1 MKKIL
6 LFAAAAMIAFAACDK
21 PTPGPTPGPSDEVCD
36 DCGKN
41 PCECPPASSDTE
53 LFLTYDLKFQLG
65 VQTNYAG
72 VTASLEGDKILK
84 FFDMTEEE
92 FFAAMGKFDFD
103 GKSFSDN
110 TIVFG
115 NAYKDAGEWVYD
127 FSAPTSSNIG
137 YWLTAEGLP
146 CEWADGMFF
155 TESQCWY
162 FRSDVPVDDEFSYDQ
177 MWDFTVGFHE
187 GNYVDGKVGD
197 KYSCTHFLFERETQK
212 TCYFTFNLEV
222 TDFVDEEAKNF
233 DPSKRKNHSAD
244 LALTVGTPVAL
255 DALQESFQLSK
266 FQLKEAVVA
275 GLVKTVNFI
284 DGVQVD
290 PSAGGFGGVWFDAE
304 GKRTVWGTG
313 SEDNPETP
321 DVNEAATPACYYI
334 ELISTATE
342 AAAYSG
348 YYGEDSAA
356 QVAGKTFNNF
366 KQEVTYTP
374 AEGESYTCT
383 LNYTVTF

>member
-6 LFAAAAMIAFAACDK
+6 LFAAAAMIAFAACEK

-41 PCECPPASSDTE
+41 PCECPPPSSDTE

-137 YWLTAEGLP
+137 YWMTAEGLP

-155 TESQCWY
+155 TESQ
-162 FRSDVPVDDEFSYDQ
+162 
-177 MWDFTVGFHE
+177 
-187 GNYVDGKVGD
+187 
-197 KYSCTHFLFERETQK
+197 
-212 TCYFTFNLEV
+212 
-222 TDFVDEEAKNF
+222 
-233 DPSKRKNHSAD
+233 
-244 LALTVGTPVAL
+244 
-255 DALQESFQLSK
+255 
-266 FQLKEAVVA
+266 
-275 GLVKTVNFI
+275 
-284 DGVQVD
+284 
-290 PSAGGFGGVWFDAE
+290 
-304 GKRTVWGTG
+304 
-313 SEDNPETP
+313 
-321 DVNEAATPACYYI
+321 
-334 ELISTATE
+334 
-342 AAAYSG
+342 
-348 YYGEDSAA
+348 
-356 QVAGKTFNNF
+356 
-366 KQEVTYTP
+366 
-374 AEGESYTCT
+374 
-383 LNYTVTF
+383 